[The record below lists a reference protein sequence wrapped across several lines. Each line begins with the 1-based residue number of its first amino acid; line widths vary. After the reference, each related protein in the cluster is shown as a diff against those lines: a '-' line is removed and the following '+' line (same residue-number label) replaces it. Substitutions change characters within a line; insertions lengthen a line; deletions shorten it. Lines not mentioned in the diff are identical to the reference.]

1 LQKIDDGYEMMFKG
15 LEKAKLAVE
24 DIFNPI
30 EEGDHVAPV

>member
-1 LQKIDDGYEMMFKG
+1 LQKIDHGYETMFEG
-15 LEKAKLAVE
+15 LEKVKLALE